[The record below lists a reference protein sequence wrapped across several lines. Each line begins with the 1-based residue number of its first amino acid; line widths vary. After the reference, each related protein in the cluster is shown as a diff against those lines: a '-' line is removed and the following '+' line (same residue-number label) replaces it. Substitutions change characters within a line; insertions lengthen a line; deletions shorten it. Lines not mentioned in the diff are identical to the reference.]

1 MCGSELHALPEGVQ
15 RVSRF
20 LQDAGHPHAP
30 QMLDGAARTA
40 QEAADQLS
48 ILVGQVAKSIIFK
61 RRSDGAAVLVVTSGD
76 RRVDET
82 KVTQL
87 VGKVGRADADF
98 VIVDLEGTATDRIGF
113 AVSRSDLV
121 LIPLQSSV
129 LDAAEAAKSVKLV
142 RQMWRVVN
150 REIPYRVFF
159 TRVPPAIRERTA
171 RDIDRQFAGAE
182 IPVLPATL
190 IDRAAF
196 RTLFSLGGTLHE
208 LETSDVS
215 GLDSAKENAREYA
228 QAVINATKGGAA

>member
-1 MCGSELHALPEGVQ
+1 LIDADPNRPLEAWSRLRALPEALRIIVDD
-15 RVSRF
+15 SAETIIDTIE
-20 LQDAGHPHAP
+20 DAR
-30 QMLDGAARTA
+30 AA
-40 QEAADQLS
+40 
-48 ILVGQVAKSIIFK
+48 
-61 RRSDGAAVLVVTSGD
+61 
-76 RRVDET
+76 
-82 KVTQL
+82 
-87 VGKVGRADADF
+87 ADF

-113 AVSRSDLV
+113 AVARSDLV

-142 RQMWRVVN
+142 RQMWRVAN

-171 RDIDRQFAGAE
+171 RDIDRQFSDAA
-182 IPVLPATL
+182 IPALSATL

-215 GLDSAKENAREYA
+215 GLDSAKENAREFA
-228 QAVINATKGGAA
+228 QAVINASRGAAA

>member
-48 ILVGQVAKSIIFK
+48 ILVGQVAKSVIFK

-76 RRVDET
+76 KRVDER

-98 VIVDLEGTATDRIGF
+98 VKSSTGFSIGGVSPVAHAT
-113 AVSRSDLV
+113 
-121 LIPLQSSV
+121 
-129 LDAAEAAKSVKLV
+129 KLV
-142 RQMWRVVN
+142 TLMDAELQRFETVWAAAGH
-150 REIPYRVFF
+150 PHGVF
-159 TRVPPAIRERTA
+159 PASPAQLQALTA
-171 RDIDRQFAGAE
+171 A
-182 IPVLPATL
+182 PW
-190 IDRAAF
+190 
-196 RTLFSLGGTLHE
+196 
-208 LETSDVS
+208 SDVV
-215 GLDSAKENAREYA
+215 E
-228 QAVINATKGGAA
+228 QA